1 MEEVIIRI
9 DSETLGTDGPDK
21 QLLGRLSIL
30 NYHEDDFQKKLNA
43 VTDSLRNIYEGYIDG
58 SITITVINKFEHVNV

>member
-21 QLLGRLSIL
+21 QLIGKLSIL
-30 NYHEDDFQKKLNA
+30 NYGDDDFIKKLGD

>member
-9 DSETLGTDGPDK
+9 DSETLGKDGQDK
-21 QLLGRLSIL
+21 ELIGRLTIL
-30 NYHEDDFQKKLNA
+30 NYGEDSFKEKHSA

>member
-21 QLLGRLSIL
+21 QLIGKLSIL
-30 NYHEDDFQKKLNA
+30 NYGEDNFQKKLGD

-58 SITITVINKFEHVNV
+58 SITITVINKFEHVNI

>member
-30 NYHEDDFQKKLNA
+30 NY
-43 VTDSLRNIYEGYIDG
+43 EGYIDG

>member
-9 DSETLGTDGPDK
+9 DSETLGTNGPDK
-21 QLLGRLSIL
+21 QLIGKLSIL
-30 NYHEDDFQKKLNA
+30 NYGDDDFIKKLGD

>member
-9 DSETLGTDGPDK
+9 DSETLGTEGPDK
-21 QLLGRLSIL
+21 QLIGKLSIL
-30 NYHEDDFQKKLNA
+30 NYGEDNFHKKLGD
-43 VTDSLRNIYEGYIDG
+43 VIVSLRNIYEGYIDG

>member
-9 DSETLGTDGPDK
+9 DSETLGKDGQDK
-21 QLLGRLSIL
+21 ELLGRLTIL
-30 NYHEDDFQKKLNA
+30 NYGQDNFKDKLSA
-43 VTDSLRNIYEGYIDG
+43 VTDSLRDIYESYIDG